1 MTAKI
6 LKPARQKHAAHQ
18 AVLLL
23 LLLGWFATVAA
34 GACLPNISLSVEFG
48 TGPDIHTH
56 AYHTGNADGVGDACC
71 VSSSD
76 ARHPP
81 LLAQWGPS
89 AEPKPVVL
97 FASAVSQDVDAV
109 PVSWR
114 VPLNVDAAVSHPPF
128 YLLYSRLLIPSFS

>member
-1 MTAKI
+1 MKAMTS
-6 LKPARQKHAAHQ
+6 KPARQKYAAHQ
-18 AVLLL
+18 AVLF
-23 LLLGWFATVAA
+23 LLLGWFATAAA
-34 GACLPNISLSVEFG
+34 GACFPYISLSVESG
-48 TGPDIHTH
+48 TGPDIYTH
-56 AYHTGNADGVGDACC
+56 AYDSGNADDVVDACC

-89 AEPKPVVL
+89 AEPKPVAL
-97 FASAVSQDVDAV
+97 PAPAVSRHVDAA